1 MGFTLN
7 LLETF
12 RRYKL
17 SYKNYLMV
25 LIKMRFTR
33 SDLIEIITKEGG
45 RIKANRE
52 LITAYSCANYIMN
65 TNIHFVSI
73 ENEMLFFTYKTKRV
87 KLVVGKASDPCGVFF
102 SEDYKF
108 LDVKNKI
115 VLDIGANIGDSSIYF
130 ALNEAKKVIAIEP
143 YLYAYDLMKKNIELN
158 NLNEAIE
165 VINAGYGEMGKV
177 IINSG
182 ENNNGKFLNEHT
194 GEVEVPVYDL
204 SYLLR
209 NINSKGIILKMDCE
223 GCEYNLLNEPDSV
236 YEYFDK
242 IQIEYHY
249 GYEGLVTRLT
259 KAGFEVKYTEPKQ
272 FSTTN
277 PIGPIARLG
286 FIFASRSSQA
296 EN

>member
-1 MGFTLN
+1 
-7 LLETF
+7 
-12 RRYKL
+12 
-17 SYKNYLMV
+17 
-25 LIKMRFTR
+25 MRFTS
-33 SDLIEIITKEGG
+33 SDLIEIITKEGNHV
-45 RIKANRE
+45 KANRE
-52 LITAYSCANYIMN
+52 LITAYSCAKYIMN
-65 TNIHFVSI
+65 NNIQFVSI
-73 ENEMLFFTYKTKRV
+73 ENEVLFFTYKNKRV

-108 LDVKNKI
+108 LNVKNKI

-143 YLYAYDLMKKNIELN
+143 YLFAYDLLKKNIESN
-158 NLNEAIE
+158 DLNETIE
-165 VINAGYGEMGKV
+165 VINAGYGKMGNV

-182 ENNNGKFLNEHT
+182 ENSNGKFLTEHT
-194 GEVEVPVYDL
+194 QGVEVPTYDL
-204 SYLLR
+204 SYLLK
-209 NINSKGIILKMDCE
+209 NINSNGIILKMDCE

-236 YEYFDK
+236 YEYFDQ

-249 GYEGLVTRLT
+249 GYEGLVNRLT

-277 PIGPIARLG
+277 PMGPIARLG

-296 EN
+296 TN